1 MAFADDAWRYVHG
14 LAGGE
19 VQLIYYVSYMF
30 LAWGA
35 LVAVSLQVVSAPYG
49 RYARKGWGVGVTA
62 NVAWAI
68 QELPSFAVPLLLL
81 ALSDSPKIH
90 DLPNKIILGLFLL
103 HYFQRTFIFSPL
115 IKGGK
120 ATPLVPFLMAFVFCT
135 MNGYLQGRYLLRYAD
150 FSADWERKPTF
161 LLGIAMFFSGMF
173 INIQSDSILRNLRDP
188 GETCYKIP
196 RGGMFEYV
204 SGANFL
210 GEILEWWG
218 FAVASCTLPA
228 LGFAVFTTCNIGPRA
243 CQHHQWYRQKFEDYP
258 KGRRAV
264 LPFIL

>member
-49 RYARKGWGVGVTA
+49 RYARKGWGIGVTA

-103 HYFQRTFIFSPL
+103 HYFQRYVIRVDNPNDRLMYFISHVNVYYMLYHIFKYSVS
-115 IKGGK
+115 
-120 ATPLVPFLMAFVFCT
+120 TYSST
-135 MNGYLQGRYLLRYAD
+135 MFQYCNLLSSL
-150 FSADWERKPTF
+150 F
-161 LLGIAMFFSGMF
+161 
-173 INIQSDSILRNLRDP
+173 
-188 GETCYKIP
+188 
-196 RGGMFEYV
+196 
-204 SGANFL
+204 
-210 GEILEWWG
+210 
-218 FAVASCTLPA
+218 
-228 LGFAVFTTCNIGPRA
+228 
-243 CQHHQWYRQKFEDYP
+243 
-258 KGRRAV
+258 
-264 LPFIL
+264 

>member
-161 LLGIAMFFSGMF
+161 LLG
-173 INIQSDSILRNLRDP
+173 
-188 GETCYKIP
+188 
-196 RGGMFEYV
+196 GMFEYV